1 MLRRNHPRST
11 VSLLP
16 SLRKLCL
23 NSAVYKKWKKRPDR
37 GESEEAERPKFAR
50 DPERARAEIMNR
62 AIRLLTYKPRSV
74 KELRERLLE
83 KIWADEKTVD
93 EVIEKL
99 SSYGYLNDGQ
109 LALNLAASKLRQKP
123 VGKIRLRQ
131 NLMRKKLDKDTIDKA
146 LDQAYVDAPE
156 SELIDRAIASRL
168 RTYKKPETRE
178 EAKKF
183 FDFLMRRGFSYELV
197 REKMDK
203 LAKEEI
209 QEDET
214 FD

>member
-1 MLRRNHPRST
+1 M
-11 VSLLP
+11 
-16 SLRKLCL
+16 
-23 NSAVYKKWKKRPDR
+23 YKKWKKRPEP
-37 GESEEAERPKFAR
+37 GEDERPKIAR

-83 KIWADEKTVD
+83 KVWADEKTVD

-131 NLMRKKLDKDTIDKA
+131 SLIKKKLDRDTIDKA
-146 LDQAYVDAPE
+146 LDQAFVDAPE
-156 SELIDRAIASRL
+156 GELIDRAIASRL
-168 RTYKKPETRE
+168 RTHKKPENRE

-203 LAKEEI
+203 LAKDEI
-209 QEDET
+209 QEEET

>member
-1 MLRRNHPRST
+1 M
-11 VSLLP
+11 
-16 SLRKLCL
+16 C
-23 NSAVYKKWKKRPDR
+23 KKPHDR
-37 GESEEAERPKFAR
+37 GEDDAPKIAR
-50 DPERARAEIMNR
+50 DPERARTEIMNR

-83 KIWADEKTVD
+83 KVWADEKTVD

-99 SSYGYLNDGQ
+99 SSYGYLDDGM

-131 NLMRKKLDKDTIDKA
+131 SLIRKKLDKETIDKA
-146 LDQAYVDAPE
+146 LDQAFVDAPE
-156 SELIDRAIASRL
+156 AELIDRAIASRM
-168 RTYKKPETRE
+168 RTRGRPETRE
-178 EAKKF
+178 DAKKF

-203 LAKEEI
+203 IAKNEMS
-209 QEDET
+209 EDEL
-214 FD
+214 

>member
-1 MLRRNHPRST
+1 M
-11 VSLLP
+11 
-16 SLRKLCL
+16 
-23 NSAVYKKWKKRPDR
+23 YKKWKKRPGY
-37 GESEEAERPKFAR
+37 GERDNDERPKFAR

-131 NLMRKKLDKDTIDKA
+131 SLIKKKLDKETIDQA
-146 LDQAYVDAPE
+146 VAQAYVDAPE

-168 RTYKKPETRE
+168 RTHKKPESRE
-178 EAKKF
+178 DAKKF
-183 FDFLMRRGFSYELV
+183 FDFLMRRGFSYDLV

-203 LAKEEI
+203 LAKNEMEE
-209 QEDET
+209 E
-214 FD
+214 